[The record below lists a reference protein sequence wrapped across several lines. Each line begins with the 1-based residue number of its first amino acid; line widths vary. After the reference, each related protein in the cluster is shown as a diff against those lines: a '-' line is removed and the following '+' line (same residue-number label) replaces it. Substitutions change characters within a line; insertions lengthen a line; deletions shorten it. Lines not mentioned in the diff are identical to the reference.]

1 MKILQVFPGKVWG
14 GAEQYILDL
23 GNALENHGHEV
34 IYVCRDSGTVTSRL
48 EAAGKKFTPLPF
60 SWSLDRKSIRQLA
73 EIIRNSGA
81 DVVNIHS
88 TRMVPVAILAN
99 RLAGNSARVILTHHE
114 AHRTPAN
121 PFFRHLF
128 RKLDRIVFVS
138 GMARKCWHSANKWFP
153 DEKCTVVHNS
163 IPPFVPS
170 ADTESLREKYS
181 IAPETPLL
189 IFSGRVRESKGC
201 GDIIRALAMLADRKF
216 ALVFIGSCHPQ
227 DYSQRLKTLAT
238 EAGIADRV
246 HFYGFSA
253 EARQLMS
260 QADIGLSPSIVRDS
274 FLLSNIEF
282 QQNGVCIITTDN
294 GGQPEYVTD
303 RVTGLLVSP
312 RNSAQLAEAIDLLL
326 TDVALRKRMG
336 EAGKKYFN
344 DNLSYKQFIP
354 RILSVYSGMA

>member
-1 MKILQVFPGKVWG
+1 MKILLVFPGKVWG

-23 GNALENHGHEV
+23 GNALEDTGHEV
-34 IYVCRDSGTVTSRL
+34 IYVCRDAGTVTSRL
-48 EAAGKKFTPLPF
+48 TAAGKTFTPLPF

-73 EIIRNSGA
+73 GIIRDSGA

-88 TRMVPVAILAN
+88 TRMVPAAILAN
-99 RLAGNSARVILTHHE
+99 RLAGNRARVILTHHE

-138 GMARKCWHSANKWFP
+138 GMARKCWQSANKWFP

-170 ADTESLREKYS
+170 PDVESLREKYS
-181 IAPETPLL
+181 VPADTPLL
-189 IFSGRVRESKGC
+189 VFSGRVRESKGC
-201 GDIIRALAMLADRKF
+201 GDIIRALAMLADKKF
-216 ALVFIGSCHPQ
+216 ALVFIGSCHPK
-227 DYSQRLKTLAT
+227 DYSDKLMALAS
-238 EAGIADRV
+238 EAGIANRI

-312 RNSAQLAEAIDLLL
+312 KNPVRLAEAIDLLL
-326 TDVALRKRMG
+326 TDIPLRKRIG

-354 RILSVYSGMA
+354 RILNVYSGMA